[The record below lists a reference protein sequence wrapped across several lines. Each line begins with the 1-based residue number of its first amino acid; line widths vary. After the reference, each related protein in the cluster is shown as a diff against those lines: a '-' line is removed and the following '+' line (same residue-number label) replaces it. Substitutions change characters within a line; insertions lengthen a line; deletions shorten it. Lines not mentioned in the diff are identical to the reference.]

1 VIALASDNVLMLMV
15 DSLERLEVT
24 CPLALAVLAN
34 CGAAVTDV
42 LVDDEVERVTRVVMF
57 DGDGTELAGIEEED
71 AEFVMLEVMA
81 AELIDGEE
89 EGTVLVTG

>member
-1 VIALASDNVLMLMV
+1 MITLASDNVLMLMV
-15 DSLERLEVT
+15 DTLERLEVT
-24 CPLALAVLAN
+24 CPLAPAVLAN
-34 CGAAVTDV
+34 CGAAVADV
-42 LVDDEVERVTRVVMF
+42 LVDDEVELVTSVVMF

-71 AEFVMLEVMA
+71 AEFVMLDVVA